1 MPESLTVWFNAQFPP
16 EAIERLR
23 AALGGHRLL
32 PSGLSATN
40 LSVAGPDPLLEQAD
54 VAFGQPD
61 PKQIMNLPRL
71 KWVHLTSAGYTRY
84 DLPEIKSALRQR
96 GAILTNSSSV
106 YSEPCAQHVLAMM
119 LAFSRQVP
127 QCQDEQ
133 RGARTWKSAEHRIQS
148 RLLLGQSVLL
158 LGFGAI
164 GRRLA
169 EMLQPLGVK
178 ITAVRR
184 KATTDNGVRV
194 ESTDSVDELIPE
206 ADHVVNILPANPS
219 TDGFMSASRLTRMK
233 PEAIFYNIGRGSTVD
248 QAALLSALQSRRIA
262 GAYLDVTD
270 PEPLPKDHPLW
281 SAPNCYIT
289 PHTAGGHATEFLRLV
304 DHFLEN
310 LKRFETGNEL
320 KDQVT

>member
-1 MPESLTVWFNAQFPP
+1 MPESLTIWFNAQFPP
-16 EAIERLR
+16 EATERLR
-23 AALGGHRLL
+23 SRLSGHRIL

-40 LSVAGPDPLLEQAD
+40 LTVAGPDPLLEQAD
-54 VAFGQPD
+54 VAYGQPD
-61 PKQIMNLPRL
+61 PQQIMALPRL
-71 KWVHLTSAGYTRY
+71 RWIHLTSAGYTRY
-84 DLPEIKSALRQR
+84 DRPEIKAALHQR

-119 LAFSRQVP
+119 LAFARQLP

-133 RGARTWKSAEHRIQS
+133 RAPGTWKSAEHRILS

-169 EMLQPLGVK
+169 EMLHPLGVK

-184 KATTDNGVRV
+184 NPTSDPGVRV
-194 ESTDSVDELIPE
+194 EPTDRVDELIPE
-206 ADHVVNILPANPS
+206 ADHVVDILPANPS
-219 TDGFMSASRLTRMK
+219 TRGFMSASRLARMK

-248 QAALLSALQSRRIA
+248 QAALLSTLQSRRIA

-270 PEPLPKDHPLW
+270 PEPLPKYHPLW
-281 SAPNCYIT
+281 AAPNCYIT
-289 PHTAGGHATEFLRLV
+289 PHTAGGHDTEFVRLV

-310 LKRFETGNEL
+310 LKRFEKGNAL